1 MIQSIFLKGF
11 NILLAHIYLSIAT
24 ILIASSF
31 LVSAELSGVIDSISI
46 TLYRFLIA
54 LIVLSLIFVK
64 KEYRQKF
71 ASTFLRGSVVGVFY
85 ALYFIGMFKALETT
99 TVLNTST
106 LYTLIPFITAVLC
119 IFFFKEK
126 ISKKQLL
133 VYLIAMIGT
142 TIVVFKADI
151 DLFLSFSLNSG
162 DAIFLLASISM
173 AFYSIF
179 LKLLYRKG
187 DKALVF
193 VFSTL
198 LGGSIAMF
206 LTMQI
211 LNIPLNW
218 HKIEGELFY
227 YVLYLALATTILTL
241 FLYQKSAALLG
252 SKKLMAYLYLS
263 PAIVAVMSYFWHGSS
278 ISLSVFVGIL
288 ISLFATIILLKER
301 E

>member
-1 MIQSIFLKGF
+1 
-11 NILLAHIYLSIAT
+11 
-24 ILIASSF
+24 LIASSF
-31 LVSAELSGVIDSISI
+31 LVSAELSGLIDSISI
-46 TLYRFLIA
+46 TLYRFVIA
-54 LIVLSLIFVK
+54 VIVLSLIFIK

-71 ASTFLRGSVVGVFY
+71 ASTFLRGSVVGIFY

-106 LYTLIPFITAVLC
+106 LYTLIPLITAILC

-126 ISKKQLL
+126 ISKKQFL
-133 VYLIAMIGT
+133 VYLVAMFGT
-142 TIVVFKADI
+142 IIVVFKADL

-162 DAIFLLASISM
+162 DIIFLLGSICM

-179 LKLLYRKG
+179 LKVLHRKG
-187 DKALVF
+187 DKTLVF

-211 LNIPLNW
+211 LNIPLEW
-218 HKIEGELFY
+218 EKIEGDYFY
-227 YVLYLALATTILTL
+227 YVLYLALASTILTL

-263 PAIVAVMSYFWHGSS
+263 PAIVAVMSYFWHGVS
-278 ISLSVFVGIL
+278 ITWSVFFGIVV
-288 ISLFATIILLKER
+288 SLFATIILLKEKV
-301 E
+301 